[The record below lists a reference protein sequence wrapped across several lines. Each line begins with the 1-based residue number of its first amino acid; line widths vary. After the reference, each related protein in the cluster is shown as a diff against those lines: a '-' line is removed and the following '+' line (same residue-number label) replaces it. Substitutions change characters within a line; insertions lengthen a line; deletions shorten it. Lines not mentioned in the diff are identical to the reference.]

1 MWQVTRGVGRRY
13 GCGEDRGVGWVG
25 VGGVVIYQQ
34 PAPNDEANRDHH
46 SGECYENAKDEHDQT
61 TQILIIQIFF
71 ISNDLTCHKKF
82 LVRRARR
89 AKRNENIHDCWF
101 YDGQIII
108 KHLSIK
114 IMLINW
120 KKNLDGIDPVTE
132 VV

>member
-1 MWQVTRGVGRRY
+1 MLRECQRRAWSDDADIDY
-13 GCGEDRGVGWVG
+13 SD
-25 VGGVVIYQQ
+25 
-34 PAPNDEANRDHH
+34 
-46 SGECYENAKDEHDQT
+46 
-61 TQILIIQIFF
+61 FF

-120 KKNLDGIDPVTE
+120 KKNLDGIDPMTE